1 MNTKNKIIA
10 ILMAGIVAMAV
21 GVPMAFGGDVQT
33 SANVGDVP
41 STYTCSAAVSTAPTA
56 GSNGQ
61 VDFELVVTDENGADD
76 IPEGV
81 WTAEW
86 GSRVAVNL
94 SYKSKTATTKTFNGS
109 DTIPYCTA
117 PGDYLVSF
125 EKTGSEVCND
135 TFNVGSYA
143 GFTLFGAINYDGVA
157 VNVKTVVTPGDLNN
171 TGNSNMTIKINA
183 TKMTPGV
190 TYDPGNAS
198 NVDMNQSAVVP
209 SGGVEESLPAGNWV
223 SFTHEFVCS
232 QAEPLNFSITAPEGT
247 GGTYTGQISIEAQ

>member
-1 MNTKNKIIA
+1 M
-10 ILMAGIVAMAV
+10 MMAMAV
-21 GVPMAFGGDVQT
+21 GVPMAFGDNVPT

-41 STYTCSAAVSTAPTA
+41 STYTCSATVSTAPTA

-76 IPEGV
+76 IPEGI

-86 GSRVAVNL
+86 GSRAAVNL
-94 SYKSKTATTKTFNGS
+94 AYKNETATTKTFNGS

-125 EKTGSEVCND
+125 EKSSVEVCNN

-143 GFTLFGAINYDGVA
+143 GFTLFDTINYGGVA
-157 VNVKTVVTPGDLNN
+157 VNVKTVVTPGNLHNI
-171 TGNSNMTIKINA
+171 GNSNMTIKINA
-183 TKMTPGV
+183 TKMTPGD

-209 SGGVEESLPAGNWV
+209 SGGVEEPLPAGNWV
-223 SFTHEFVCS
+223 PFTHEFVCC

-247 GGTYTGQISIEAQ
+247 GGAYTGQISIEAQ